1 MEKQLL
7 LKFLKQQLHG
17 FKNCYINLQVSVTM
31 SNKNDKHIGTQLEL
45 TNRLKAVLTNI
56 RNNNMQRIT
65 HLPESITTTKFD
77 HIANFGT
84 QSEVYIAAKE
94 LAVTDTKQLIDYI
107 TDMNERFI
115 PKIKQPWMNMI
126 LFTWPIDFTDEQ
138 LLYRV
143 NKKFKFKDNDENDS
157 TIIYIFDGIIFN
169 NDNYIAYYH
178 DINHNINDIYLDN
191 NIICKISFPL
201 LVNRTYIFIDI

>member
-1 MEKQLL
+1 MDFIITNLQNLYISTAAGMVMNKYNETPIDQDYVEKLLFVKKNREFYRDQEDADKDAQDQVNKESNELNKQKEKVKAIKEIKTLLSYLHLRLVTDEEELDVIIDQYKMEKQLL

-31 SNKNDKHIGTQLEL
+31 SNKNDKHIGTLLEL

-94 LAVTDTKQLIDYI
+94 LAVSDTKQLID
-107 TDMNERFI
+107 
-115 PKIKQPWMNMI
+115 
-126 LFTWPIDFTDEQ
+126 
-138 LLYRV
+138 
-143 NKKFKFKDNDENDS
+143 
-157 TIIYIFDGIIFN
+157 
-169 NDNYIAYYH
+169 
-178 DINHNINDIYLDN
+178 
-191 NIICKISFPL
+191 
-201 LVNRTYIFIDI
+201 